1 MVSLN
6 CEIIKGSFSHHHE
19 HVFEFIAAVPKMV
32 PSTNKRPA
40 TENEVVPVN
49 SHPANV
55 PHENA
60 SYAET
65 GVPFVA
71 HNHNHNDIVHFVGS
85 GEFGF

>member
-1 MVSLN
+1 M
-6 CEIIKGSFSHHHE
+6 
-19 HVFEFIAAVPKMV
+19 A
-32 PSTNKRPA
+32 PSSNKRPA

-65 GVPFVA
+65 RVPFIG

-85 GEFGF
+85 GENLNFNAFILFQKICTNSISDWIFLLFFIFH